1 MTSLHAALEQERS
14 KVKVL
19 QAELAKYQVCFYN
32 FESIF
37 ITNNALLLGQNLFTK
52 NTNNFIGHII
62 YILEDVKV
70 ILDIGIYSSN

>member
-32 FESIF
+32 FESVF
-37 ITNNALLLGQNLFTK
+37 ITNNALLLGQNLFAK
-52 NTNNFIGHII
+52 NINNFIGHII
-62 YILEDVKV
+62 YILEDKI
-70 ILDIGIYSSN
+70 ILDIHIYSNN